1 LVAFCRPSAAFKTF
15 AIQRIEKAEVLD
27 EVFDRDPN
35 FDPVRFTELGF
46 GALHGATF
54 EIVIE
59 FDASVAHLARERRWH
74 ATQRVDALVD
84 GGVRLTM
91 TAAGLP
97 EVAAW
102 IASFGGKV
110 RAIAPEGL
118 IGAVRAIHEG
128 GIAACGQVGNSD

>member
-1 LVAFCRPSAAFKTF
+1 
-15 AIQRIEKAEVLD
+15 
-27 EVFDRDPN
+27 VFDRDPN

-46 GALHGATF
+46 GALHGPAF

-74 ATQRVDALVD
+74 ATQQIEAMSD
-84 GGVRLTM
+84 GRVRLTM

-110 RAIAPEGL
+110 TAVAPEGL
-118 IGAVRAIHEG
+118 IGAVRALHEG
-128 GIAACGQVGNSD
+128 GIAACGQGGRGD